1 MIKLPSTLRKNEIVS
16 FTVGLFVSAFAIAIY
31 FHLTSLQQY
40 DSGGSI
46 SIPME
51 EFPEPQW
58 RTPATLAVRTITST
72 PFARFEIHKVKTG
85 DKKVF
90 EFNFSN
96 NNDNIDADDDDQ
108 NNDNNGSSDDIDN
121 HDNNDENNR

>member
-1 MIKLPSTLRKNEIVS
+1 MRKNEVVS
-16 FTVGLFVSAFAIAIY
+16 FTAGLFVSAFAIAIY

-40 DSGGSI
+40 DSGGPI

-90 EFNFSN
+90 ELNFSN
-96 NNDNIDADDDDQ
+96 DNDDVDADDDDQ
-108 NNDNNGSSDDIDN
+108 NNDNNGSSDETDN
-121 HDNNDENNR
+121 LENDEGNNR